1 MSMQIGARWLE
12 AYPVSRGAKWESIA
26 DNATLAELELMVADL
41 CLTRAEDTL
50 TGGVRRHA
58 VLAANRLAEW
68 LVWNW
73 WRLCYEPR
81 SSGKEQVPGWFE
93 AHRMP
98 NVGGGWLWP
107 NVEFVSD
114 GVRMRISAKQT
125 SVTAHQPLRY
135 LSSDH
140 AIIPLISFEK
150 SADDFIEK
158 VCERLNDQRV
168 AEADL
173 PLMWEELQ
181 AERADPELTVY
192 RRLEALLGFDPD
204 ECPEQLIVT
213 LHHDAALLGQAAVE
227 ELAAGAG
234 NAVISASQLQEWA
247 HSKGVASVKKDR
259 LKWAGHEFRIDHQ
272 LAAWRNGVS
281 AARTLRAQE
290 KLDGHPITNRC
301 LAEWF
306 AVPIELLESGNHKPE
321 LAYELDWEGGQS
333 RVLLR
338 SKWET
343 GRRFELARLLGDTL
357 VQGTNERLHLAT
369 MQNTYRQKFQRAF
382 AAELLCPIE
391 PLKDVL
397 EGDYTDDAI
406 QGAADNFKVSPLMVT
421 TQLVNNGVL
430 HSDELNGLDQDLAV
444 A

>member
-12 AYPVSRGAKWESIA
+12 ADPVSRGANWESIA
-26 DNATLAELELMVADL
+26 DNATLAELELMVADF

-125 SVTAHQPLRY
+125 SATAHQPLRY

-140 AIIPLISFEK
+140 AIIPLASFEN
-150 SADDFIEK
+150 SVDDFIEE
-158 VCERLNDQRV
+158 VCERLADQRV
-168 AEADL
+168 TEADL
-173 PLMWEELQ
+173 PLMWKELQ

-204 ECPEQLIVT
+204 ECPEELVAT
-213 LHHDAALLGQAAVE
+213 LHHDAALLGQAAIE

-234 NAVISASQLQEWA
+234 NAVISANQLQQWA
-247 HSKGVASVKKDR
+247 RSKGVASAKKDR
-259 LKWAGHEFRIDHQ
+259 LMWAGQQFRIEHQ

-281 AARTLRAQE
+281 AARALRAQE
-290 KLDGHPITNRC
+290 KLDGRPISNRC
-301 LAEWF
+301 LTEWF
-306 AVPIELLESGNHKPE
+306 AVPVELLESGNHKPE
-321 LAYELDWEGGQS
+321 LAFELGLEGGQS

-338 SKWET
+338 SKWEN
-343 GRRFELARLLGDTL
+343 GRRFELARLLGDSL
-357 VQGTNERLHLAT
+357 VQGANEPLHLAT
-369 MQNTYRQKFQRAF
+369 TQNTYRQKLQRAF

-391 PLKDVL
+391 PLKAIL

-406 QGAADNFKVSPLMVT
+406 QGAADHFKVSPLMVT

-430 HSDELNGLDQDLAV
+430 YSDELNGLDQDLAV